1 MTKFELPFWIG
12 PALAVAAVLSAAIWF
27 VICRGKPIATTGFFI
42 FVVGPFL
49 FFGLV
54 LASLTFAAPLVLR
67 LVLLTAATFMPAT
80 LYFLFI
86 AARRESL
93 FNTFATN
100 LDRLGLLHRR
110 WVAGPDDRM
119 PRRTALRLETPDL
132 HGLRLKNYLDRFGAA
147 YGSLDEDFVKRF
159 LGTATADRS
168 GEPAASGQA
177 SYGSIGGTAFDLPN
191 IIPVLGTTCLLA
203 LGWVAALPPGL
214 FEALPATSTPSQF
227 LTWFASIVTPTLNP
241 VIFAFLG
248 AYFFSLQMIVRRFVR
263 RDLGPNA
270 YNAISQRILLAAI
283 GIWVTLQAFQALGT
297 GIDEGSAVVLVA
309 AFAVGAFPLIV
320 WQLVTA
326 TLKKFPPFQAALPSL
341 NSAQPLSA
349 IDGLTV
355 WHQSRLEDVDVE
367 NVPNLAT
374 SDVVDLLLHT
384 KIPTHRL
391 VDWIDQAIL
400 ITYLGPADT
409 GEAHDGTPSMR
420 DQLQL
425 YGIRTATALESA
437 CRGPAAPADTGA
449 AAAAAGLT
457 PVAPPSVPLAPVAGE
472 PAPPAPAP
480 APIPPLA
487 GASGDRLRAIVAA
500 MQDCPNFVLVRSWR
514 GIADGVISGTDQ
526 RTERPDVSAPPRIA
540 A

>member
-27 VICRGKPIATTGFFI
+27 IICRGRPIATTGFFI

-54 LASLTFAAPLVLR
+54 LASLTSAAPLVLR

-100 LDRLGLLHRR
+100 LDRFGLLRRR
-110 WVAGPDDRM
+110 WVAGPDDRV
-119 PRRTALRLETPDL
+119 PRSTTLRLETPDL

-159 LGTATADRS
+159 LGIAAAAADRPD
-168 GEPAASGQA
+168 EPPASGQM
-177 SYGSIGGTAFDLPN
+177 SYGSIGGNAFDLPN

-214 FEALPATSTPSQF
+214 FEALPANSTSSQF
-227 LTWFASIVTPTLNP
+227 LTWFATIVTPTLNP

-270 YNAISQRILLAAI
+270 YNAISLRILLATT
-283 GIWVTLQAFQALGT
+283 GIWVALQAFQVLGT
-297 GIDEGSAVVLVA
+297 GIDEGSPVVLVA
-309 AFAVGAFPLIV
+309 AFAVGAFPQIA
-320 WQLVTA
+320 WQLVSA

-341 NSAQPLSA
+341 NAAQPLSA

-355 WHQSRLEDVDVE
+355 WHQTRLEDVDVE

-374 SDVVDLLLHT
+374 VDVVDLLLHT
-384 KIPTHRL
+384 RIPTHRL

-409 GEAHDGTPSMR
+409 GEAHDGSPSMR
-420 DQLQL
+420 DQLQR

-437 CRGPAAPADTGA
+437 SRGLA
-449 AAAAAGLT
+449 

-472 PAPPAPAP
+472 PAPPAPPVPAP

-500 MQDCPNFVLVRSWR
+500 MQDSPNFVLVRSWR
-514 GIADGVISGTDQ
+514 GIADGALRGADE
-526 RTERPDVSAPPRIA
+526 RTERADMPAPPRIA